1 MRRNDLAYL
10 AAYSL
15 PLAGF
20 FAAYVQGIFAFS
32 AFFLAFGIIPILDA
46 VWPRPNVIRPDTTDG
61 VNRVRAPYFDLL
73 LYLCPLL
80 SLLLVVYV
88 QWQIRVQEPAAW
100 EWVGLLLSTGTVLG
114 AIGINVAHELGHR
127 KEPLPRFLAKLGLL
141 PALYQHFYIE
151 HNQGHHRH
159 VSTPLDPATARFG
172 EPLYAFWIRS
182 VGGQYRSAWRIER
195 KKLQSRGLPLFS
207 VHNEY
212 LRFMLFQLLYL
223 GLYTYFF
230 GVDGLLFAVLAA
242 VVAFL
247 LLETINYIEHYGLER
262 RKNESGRYERV
273 QPHHS
278 WNSHHRIGRAV
289 LFELTLHSDHH
300 HLASKKY
307 QMLEHRESAPQL
319 PYGYPASML
328 LALVPPLW
336 FTHMNPRVKD
346 WRQKYLHEEA

>member
-1 MRRNDLAYL
+1 MKRNDLAYL

-15 PLAGF
+15 PLTGF
-20 FAAYVQGIFAFS
+20 LAAYMQGVYVFS
-32 AFFLAFGIIPILDA
+32 AFLLAFGIIPVLDA
-46 VWPRPNVIRPDTTDG
+46 VWPRPHVS
-61 VNRVRAPYFDLL
+61 RAHAAESVSRLHHRYFDLL
-73 LYLCPLL
+73 LYLCPVL
-80 SLLLVVYV
+80 SLLLVAYT
-88 QWQIRVQEPAAW
+88 QWQIRLQEPATW
-100 EWVGLLLSTGTVLG
+100 EYIGLILSTGTVLG

-127 KEPLPRFLAKLGLL
+127 KAPLPRFLAKVGLL

-172 EPLYAFWIRS
+172 EPLYAFWARS
-182 VGGQYRSAWRIER
+182 VVGQYASAWQIEK
-195 KKLQSRGLPLFS
+195 KKLQSRGLPIFS
-207 VHNEY
+207 FYNEY
-212 LRFMLFQLLYL
+212 LRFMLFQLAYL
-223 GLYTYFF
+223 AVNAYFF
-230 GVDGLLFAVLAA
+230 GLIGLIFALFSA

-262 RKNESGRYERV
+262 KKNENGRYERV

-307 QMLEHRESAPQL
+307 QMLEHREVAPQL

-328 LALVPPLW
+328 LALLPPLW
-336 FTHMNPRVKD
+336 FKQMNPKVAE
-346 WRQKYLHEEA
+346 WRRKYLYE